1 MALHYE
7 GFDLLLASLAFIG
20 GPLLFLR
27 WVIFGG
33 WERRVKSKNLCGLFT
48 TQGKQANGKLM
59 SVVFREVS
67 IIFLPCLKLP
77 LPRYRLFI
85 VRRCVSNS

>member
-1 MALHYE
+1 MALHSE
-7 GFDLLLASLAFIG
+7 GFDLLLASLAFIR
-20 GPLLFLR
+20 GPLPFLR

-33 WERRVKSKNLCGLFT
+33 WERRVKSKNLCDLLI
-48 TQGKQANGKLM
+48 TQGKQANGKLI

-85 VRRCVSNS
+85 ARRCGCNS